1 MFIFLILQCTRT
13 YKAVSIVHPRSFWV
27 SLIYIYFFFRKNV
40 VSLVSL
46 NSNYLLIQSFW
57 PSWLLRVW
65 FHDAHRNAHRRGV
78 FMSTD
83 CNIKINM

>member
-1 MFIFLILQCTRT
+1 MFIFEFLQCTRT

-27 SLIYIYFFFRKNV
+27 SKNFFFFHKNV

-46 NSNYLLIQSFW
+46 NSNYLFIKSFW
-57 PSWLLRVW
+57 PSWLLRIW
-65 FHDAHRNAHRRGV
+65 FHGAHRNAHRRGV

-83 CNIKINM
+83 FNIKINM